1 MKLALKAAVRVSL
14 SERQLAFNRSI
25 AALFQML
32 NPQTIKQP
40 GPGIKPE
47 HKPEYNQNL
56 FYKQMMMPEVI
67 SFMRKN
73 PAALI
78 VLNLGR
84 HVNPRIIASRR
95 KGCRRVQGKHI
106 GLRCRLNRNLPELH
120 PIAKIENERY
130 RDPQHPQTENLL

>member
-1 MKLALKAAVRVSL
+1 MKLALKTTVRDSL
-14 SERQLAFNRSI
+14 SECQLAFNRSI

-47 HKPEYNQNL
+47 HKPEYNHDL
-56 FYKQMMMPEVI
+56 FYEQMMMPKVI

-78 VLNLGR
+78 V
-84 HVNPRIIASRR
+84 RILA
-95 KGCRRVQGKHI
+95 GM
-106 GLRCRLNRNLPELH
+106 
-120 PIAKIENERY
+120 
-130 RDPQHPQTENLL
+130 